1 MSKKRGIGRETNLE
15 TDTKPLTKGPKV
27 SKTLYVT
34 SPSLLQGLITDAAK
48 LQSYIDH
55 ALVPWVEAVK
65 DHPALGSWD
74 VVNELE
80 GVIITGERR
89 DEPCFDTRF
98 LRWSTAG
105 FAGELYHAEDLLR
118 LVRSSSSFWV
128 LCVH

>member
-1 MSKKRGIGRETNLE
+1 M
-15 TDTKPLTKGPKV
+15 
-27 SKTLYVT
+27 
-34 SPSLLQGLITDAAK
+34 
-48 LQSYIDH
+48 
-55 ALVPWVEAVK
+55 EAVK
-65 DHPALGSWD
+65 DHPALGGWD

-128 LCVH
+128 LCVHRNDYDKAY